1 MKGCFLQR
9 FTIIF
14 CALALLQEVH
24 PLVLKSLE
32 KIKREKLSEQDKE
45 IKTNLLYGRSKRFI
59 ENAKGDLVETD
70 VAIYEPHVEN
80 KRKHTS
86 YAWTLF
92 ELRVMLHV
100 AGVKLF

>member
-9 FTIIF
+9 FPIAF
-14 CALALLQEVH
+14 CVLALLKEVH
-24 PLVLKSLE
+24 PLVLESLE

-70 VAIYEPHVEN
+70 VAIYEPHLRN
-80 KRKHTS
+80 KREYTH
-86 YAWTLF
+86 
-92 ELRVMLHV
+92 
-100 AGVKLF
+100 